1 MTGNWFSSAFHSY
14 QAELYPTRI
23 RSQAVGFVYSWSR
36 FSSIFIGF
44 LIASVLKLHGSTGV
58 FVIIAIAMLVVAVT
72 IGFFDPKK
80 TASGSKCCRAKRG
93 LASCAR
99 SSQAAAHSNGT
110 AFASGTRWETGTV
123 APL

>member
-1 MTGNWFSSAFHSY
+1 MTGNWFSSAFHAY
-14 QAELYPTRI
+14 QAELYPARI

-72 IGFFDPKK
+72 IGFFGPK
-80 TASGSKCCRAKRG
+80 TNRIR
-93 LASCAR
+93 LEVL
-99 SSQAAAHSNGT
+99 SS
-110 AFASGTRWETGTV
+110 
-123 APL
+123 